1 MSTLPT
7 VTSQPAAGWYPSLQ
21 GTNLPQAAITGIV
34 QSFNMI
40 YSLRD
45 VVSQLQNS
53 QTQQLKY
60 DTHLTRKQANAQAV
74 PAGMLWF
81 ESDRATVF
89 YQTRMPSSS
98 TTQDWFYAGGIYYD
112 QASKRPGDL
121 DYRDTGFLFLDS
133 GAGNQMSRWNGQG
146 WDNV

>member
-1 MSTLPT
+1 MSTSPSI
-7 VTSQPAAGWYPSLQ
+7 TSQPAAGWYPSLA
-21 GTNLPQAAITGIV
+21 GSGLSQAAIYGIT
-34 QSFNMI
+34 QSFSLI

-45 VVSQLQNS
+45 AVSQLQSS
-53 QTQQLKY
+53 QTQQLQY
-60 DTHLTRKQANAQAV
+60 STHLNRKQSNAQAM

-81 ESDRATVF
+81 ESDRSTVF
-89 YQTRMPSSS
+89 YQTRLPSSA

-112 QASKRPGDL
+112 QASKRPSDL

-133 GAGNQMSRWNGQG
+133 GSGNQMSRWNGQG